1 MCSSLQRF
9 SHKPNER
16 FKNSPFPKKILRLAN
31 ALNLQ
36 LIRKSK
42 HYSTIVCYFTIVL
55 PISNEKSNETGE
67 QKLGNKTFFLPHLF
81 YILNEK
87 NY

>member
-16 FKNSPFPKKILRLAN
+16 FKNSPFPKKILKVAN

-42 HYSTIVCYFTIVL
+42 HYSTIVAILLYFA
-55 PISNEKSNETGE
+55 
-67 QKLGNKTFFLPHLF
+67 HL
-81 YILNEK
+81 
-87 NY
+87 

>member
-9 SHKPNER
+9 SHKPNEH
-16 FKNSPFPKKILRLAN
+16 FKNSPFPKKILKVAN

-42 HYSTIVCYFTIVL
+42 HYSTIVCYIL
-55 PISNEKSNETGE
+55 PISNETGE
-67 QKLGNKTFFLPHLF
+67 QKLGNKTFFLLHLF

>member
-16 FKNSPFPKKILRLAN
+16 FKNSPFPKKILKVAN

-42 HYSTIVCYFTIVL
+42 RYSTIVCYFTIFCPTL
-55 PISNEKSNETGE
+55 TKNPT
-67 QKLGNKTFFLPHLF
+67 KLGNKS
-81 YILNEK
+81 
-87 NY
+87 

>member
-16 FKNSPFPKKILRLAN
+16 FKNSPFPKKILRVAN

-42 HYSTIVCYFTIVL
+42 HYSTIVAILLYFA
-55 PISNEKSNETGE
+55 
-67 QKLGNKTFFLPHLF
+67 HL
-81 YILNEK
+81 
-87 NY
+87 

>member
-1 MCSSLQRF
+1 MEIYIYMCSSLQRF

-16 FKNSPFPKKILRLAN
+16 FKNSPFPKKILKVAN

-42 HYSTIVCYFTIVL
+42 HYSTISFSISLYFA
-55 PISNEKSNETGE
+55 
-67 QKLGNKTFFLPHLF
+67 HL
-81 YILNEK
+81 
-87 NY
+87 